1 MDESKPVTPR
11 TFDDDAPDLATP
23 EWEARFAKVK
33 VSYGTPDVSGARRA
47 ARSEED
53 VSPSERSRTSA
64 GPPVGPGSVSGKATG
79 ERQRTA

>member
-1 MDESKPVTPR
+1 MDVSKPGTPR

-33 VSYGTPDVSGARRA
+33 VSYGRPDVWGARRA

-53 VSPSERSRTSA
+53 VPRSGRGRTSA
-64 GPPVGPGSVSGKATG
+64 GPVGPGSVSGKATG
-79 ERQRTA
+79 ERTA

>member
-1 MDESKPVTPR
+1 MDVSKPGTPR

-33 VSYGTPDVSGARRA
+33 VSYGRPDVSGARRA

-53 VSPSERSRTSA
+53 VPRSGHGRTTA

-79 ERQRTA
+79 ERTA

>member
-1 MDESKPVTPR
+1 MDVSKPGTPR

-33 VSYGTPDVSGARRA
+33 VSDGRPDGSGARRA

-53 VSPSERSRTSA
+53 VPRSERGRTSA
-64 GPPVGPGSVSGKATG
+64 EPVGPGSVSGKATG
-79 ERQRTA
+79 ERTA